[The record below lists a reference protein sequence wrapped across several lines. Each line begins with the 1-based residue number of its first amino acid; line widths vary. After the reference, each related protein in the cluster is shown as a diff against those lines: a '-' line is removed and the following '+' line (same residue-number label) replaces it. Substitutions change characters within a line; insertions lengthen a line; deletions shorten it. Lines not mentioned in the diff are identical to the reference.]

1 MVRVAGATPNRGIR
15 ALLLPVRH
23 RLLAWVVVAALVGVA
38 VPQSSG
44 DLAAL
49 VPLFLAG
56 QVLGVALNLTPGEIR
71 AAFRDAPLAGLAL
84 LVQWTL
90 LPGLGLLLH
99 LLAPSPV
106 LADGIVICAV
116 APAEITSALMAT
128 IAGGDAAL
136 ATACMAGS
144 LALSTVLTPFWL
156 TVGLGS
162 RARIDPG
169 SLALELVLSVLL
181 PLLVGV
187 SLRAR
192 FPRIARWHHLWLDM
206 SAVCLVLVVLAGTA
220 SARSVL
226 LSAAILAML
235 PLVLALLLGGGVVG
249 WGLGRALRLNH
260 RKAAAVGFPIG
271 IREFG
276 VAIAVAVAVAPRA
289 AAVGG
294 VYGIVMVAGAGTLA
308 TWMGK
313 RGARAP
319 ASG

>member
-1 MVRVAGATPNRGIR
+1 MTGAPRRRIP

-23 RLLAWVVVAALVGVA
+23 RLLAWVLLAALVGVA
-38 VPQSSG
+38 VPQSSAT
-44 DLAAL
+44 LSAL
-49 VPLFLAG
+49 VPVFLAG

-99 LLAPSPV
+99 LLAPTPV

-116 APAEITSALMAT
+116 APAEITSALMAS

-144 LALSTVLTPFWL
+144 LALATVLTPFWL
-156 TVGLGS
+156 TVGLGT

-169 SLALELVLSVLL
+169 SLALELAVSVLL
-181 PLLVGV
+181 PLIVGV

-192 FPRIARWHHLWLDM
+192 FPIVARWHHLWLDM

-226 LSAAILAML
+226 LSTAVLAML
-235 PLVLALLLGGGVVG
+235 PLVMGLLLGGGAVG
-249 WGLGRALRLNH
+249 WGLGRVLRLNH

-289 AAVGG
+289 AAVAG
-294 VYGIVMVAGAGTLA
+294 VYGIVMVALSGTLA

-313 RGARAP
+313 RRSHVAATG
-319 ASG
+319 